1 MRTPL
6 KPPPGPI
13 CATLDGTEHV
23 NTFLK
28 EALATVLQVQI
39 LLQATKRS
47 IYNYYSPQGNEDL
60 REMFVQHEALA
71 MEAVTRI
78 DEIEAER
85 NSYFTNAVELT
96 THFRETPPGDQ
107 PRITRGAKR
116 EVSQEVGRASHHTHH
131 HQTIKSSKRRAR
143 YPRDIT

>member
-1 MRTPL
+1 MSGNAQLQAEHNTQALNAQAAREILYQQEQARVHLRGLQEEAHAMEQARYRVLAHTP
-6 KPPPGPI
+6 KATQPPPGTI
-13 CATLDGTEHV
+13 CATPDGGDV

-85 NSYFTNAVELT
+85 NS
-96 THFRETPPGDQ
+96 
-107 PRITRGAKR
+107 
-116 EVSQEVGRASHHTHH
+116 
-131 HQTIKSSKRRAR
+131 
-143 YPRDIT
+143 